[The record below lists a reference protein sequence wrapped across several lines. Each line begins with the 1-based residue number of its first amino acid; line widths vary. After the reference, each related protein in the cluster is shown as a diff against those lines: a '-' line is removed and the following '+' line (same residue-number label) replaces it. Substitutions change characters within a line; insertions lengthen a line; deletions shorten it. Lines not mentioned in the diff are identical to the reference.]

1 MRYIAAAGAAVL
13 VIALSYLADRRYP
26 AKRIYIIPA
35 GIILLCS
42 IAAALSWAAPGRAV
56 VLSEE
61 QRLAILNEQPY
72 FITWYNEYK
81 QTVVHLDRSCT
92 SYHKII
98 GGYEDGT
105 LSADEAAGRLDAL
118 YADTNKFDQNLQK
131 ELPPSE
137 LSQHNYT
144 LVYEILEKTRIHSY
158 KINETVR
165 QSSII
170 IRQGSAGG
178 LDKKDIVNNLSRV
191 YALEGPII
199 LDISA
204 EVTQLK
210 TNLTLTD

>member
-42 IAAALSWAAPGRAV
+42 IAAAMSWAAPGHAV

-72 FITWYNEYK
+72 FITWYNGYK
-81 QTVVHLDRSCT
+81 QTVEQLDRSCASYQKIT
-92 SYHKII
+92 S
-98 GGYEDGT
+98 GYEDGT
-105 LSADEAAGRLDAL
+105 LSADDAVSRLNDL
-118 YADTNKFDQNLQK
+118 YGDTNKFDQNLQK

-144 LVYEILEKTRIHSY
+144 LVYEILEKTRVYSY

-170 IRQGSAGG
+170 ISQGNADG
-178 LDKKDIVNNLSRV
+178 LDKKDIVNNLSRI

-199 LDISA
+199 LDIST

>member
-42 IAAALSWAAPGRAV
+42 IAAAMSWAAPGRAV

-72 FITWYNEYK
+72 FITWYNGYK
-81 QTVVHLDRSCT
+81 QTVEQLDRSCSSYQKIT
-92 SYHKII
+92 S
-98 GGYEDGT
+98 GYEDGT
-105 LSADEAAGRLDAL
+105 LSADDAVSRLNAL

-144 LVYEILEKTRIHSY
+144 LVYEILEKTRIYSY

-170 IRQGSAGG
+170 ISQGNAGG
-178 LDKKDIVNNLSRV
+178 LDKKDIVNNLSRI